1 MIKNKTPKLKKMLKF
16 LTFFYRLFKGMETKA
31 F

>member
-1 MIKNKTPKLKKMLKF
+1 MIKNKTPKLKNVKIF
-16 LTFFYRLFKGMETKA
+16 NIFYRLFKGMETKA